1 MAGNSDSMRLP
12 GPPHRAR
19 SAATTSA
26 SGSEAAR
33 SNGSTAS
40 SRAEVVS
47 ELDLWLTLGE
57 LRPRGPLIPLPG
69 RWYSWG
75 VEVLETEFAPAERA
89 AEARVR
95 DLYRLLSSIPLLEKI
110 LGSVPDILLFLN
122 EHRQIV
128 LANDAAFEF
137 LGVEPTLD
145 LLGSRP
151 GEAFGCVHA
160 AETAAGCGTTE
171 FCQTCGAVQAILAAQ
186 RGDSDVKE
194 CRIAIRDSWDAL
206 DLRVST
212 EPFDYEG
219 ERLTIC
225 ALQDISHEKRRRA
238 LERTFFHDV
247 LNTVGGLRGFVE
259 LLLESEPEEIPDV
272 ASTVSKISGQLI
284 EEIET
289 QRSLLAAETN
299 ELAANLEELKTR
311 EILEE
316 LAVVYRRHEV
326 AGDKSI
332 TIAADSESLVFRS
345 DHALLSR
352 VLGNMLK
359 NALEA
364 TPAQGNVT
372 LGVRRDADQVEFRVN
387 NPAFMPR
394 DVQLQ
399 VFSRSFSTKGA
410 GRGIG
415 TYSMRLL
422 ASRYLRGAVDFSS
435 SEAQGTTFRLRLPRD
450 I

>member
-1 MAGNSDSMRLP
+1 
-12 GPPHRAR
+12 
-19 SAATTSA
+19 
-26 SGSEAAR
+26 
-33 SNGSTAS
+33 
-40 SRAEVVS
+40 
-47 ELDLWLTLGE
+47 
-57 LRPRGPLIPLPG
+57 
-69 RWYSWG
+69 
-75 VEVLETEFAPAERA
+75 
-89 AEARVR
+89 
-95 DLYRLLSSIPLLEKI
+95 
-110 LGSVPDILLFLN
+110 
-122 EHRQIV
+122 
-128 LANDAAFEF
+128 
-137 LGVEPTLD
+137 
-145 LLGSRP
+145 
-151 GEAFGCVHA
+151 
-160 AETAAGCGTTE
+160 
-171 FCQTCGAVQAILAAQ
+171 
-186 RGDSDVKE
+186 
-194 CRIAIRDSWDAL
+194 
-206 DLRVST
+206 
-212 EPFDYEG
+212 
-219 ERLTIC
+219 
-225 ALQDISHEKRRRA
+225 
-238 LERTFFHDV
+238 V

>member
-1 MAGNSDSMRLP
+1 M
-12 GPPHRAR
+12 
-19 SAATTSA
+19 
-26 SGSEAAR
+26 
-33 SNGSTAS
+33 
-40 SRAEVVS
+40 
-47 ELDLWLTLGE
+47 
-57 LRPRGPLIPLPG
+57 
-69 RWYSWG
+69 
-75 VEVLETEFAPAERA
+75 LETKFAPAERA
-89 AEARVR
+89 SEERVR

-110 LGSVPDILLFLN
+110 LGSVPDILVFLN
-122 EHRQIV
+122 EQRQIV
-128 LANDAAFEF
+128 LANDAAFGF
-137 LGVEPTLD
+137 LGIEPTLEV
-145 LLGSRP
+145 LGNRP
-151 GEAFGCVHA
+151 GEAFGCAHA
-160 AETAAGCGTTE
+160 AETEAGCGTTE

-194 CRIAIRDSWDAL
+194 CRMAIKDSWDAL
-206 DLRVST
+206 DLKVST
-212 EPFDYEG
+212 VPFDYEG
-219 ERLTIC
+219 ERFTIC
-225 ALQDISHEKRRRA
+225 ALQDISHEKRRQA

-259 LLLESEPEEIPDV
+259 LLLESEPEEVPEV
-272 ASTVSKISGQLI
+272 ARTVSRISGQLI

-299 ELAANLEELKTR
+299 ELSANLEELKTK

-326 AGDKSI
+326 AKEKSI
-332 TIAADSESLVFRS
+332 TIAAESESLAFRS
-345 DHALLSR
+345 DYTLLLR

-364 TPAQGNVT
+364 TPAQENVT
-372 LGVRRDADQVEFRVN
+372 LGARRDADQVEFWVN

-399 VFSRSFSTKGA
+399 VFNRSFSTKGA

-422 ASRYLRGAVDFSS
+422 ASRYLHGAVDFSS
-435 SEAQGTTFRLRLPRD
+435 SEAKGTTFRLRLPQD
-450 I
+450 L

>member
-1 MAGNSDSMRLP
+1 
-12 GPPHRAR
+12 
-19 SAATTSA
+19 
-26 SGSEAAR
+26 
-33 SNGSTAS
+33 
-40 SRAEVVS
+40 
-47 ELDLWLTLGE
+47 
-57 LRPRGPLIPLPG
+57 
-69 RWYSWG
+69 
-75 VEVLETEFAPAERA
+75 VLETKFAPAERA
-89 AEARVR
+89 SEKRVR
-95 DLYRLLSSIPLLEKI
+95 DLYRLLSSIPLLERI
-110 LGSVPDILLFLN
+110 LGSVPDILVFLN
-122 EHRQIV
+122 EQRQIV
-128 LANDAAFEF
+128 LANDATFGF
-137 LGVEPTLD
+137 LGIEPTLEV
-145 LLGSRP
+145 LGNRP
-151 GEAFGCVHA
+151 GEAFGCAHA
-160 AETAAGCGTTE
+160 AETEAGCGTTE

-194 CRIAIRDSWDAL
+194 CRMAIKGSWDAL

-212 EPFDYEG
+212 APFDYEG
-219 ERLTIC
+219 ERFTIC
-225 ALQDISHEKRRRA
+225 ALQDISHEKRRQA

-259 LLLESEPEEIPDV
+259 LLLESEPEEVPEV
-272 ASTVSKISGQLI
+272 AKTVSRISGQLI

-299 ELAANLEELKTR
+299 ELSANLEELKTK

-326 AGDKSI
+326 AKDKSI
-332 TIAADSESLVFRS
+332 TIAAESESLAFRS
-345 DHALLSR
+345 DYTLLLR

-364 TPAQGNVT
+364 TPAQENVT
-372 LGVRRDADQVEFRVN
+372 LGARRDADQVEFWVN

-399 VFSRSFSTKGA
+399 VFKRSFSTKGA

-422 ASRYLRGAVDFSS
+422 ASRYLRGTVDFSS
-435 SEAQGTTFRLRLPRD
+435 SEAKGTTFRLRLPQD
-450 I
+450 L